1 MDVTPDLLGAF
12 PLLKP
17 LPNELLTELA
27 VMCTAEKFSR
37 RGIVIDP
44 EASADSICFLFEGR
58 LQGVDFTIDGREVGL
73 FFVEPGDFCGE
84 IVLFDEISQSNYV
97 IALSQSLVV
106 KVPCSKLKSI
116 MLEFP
121 SVMNTLGNKLASRVR
136 YLTFQRSL
144 LAIPNIQQRVCCQLW
159 MLCKDSRHDAQP
171 GSEAEIAN
179 PPTHLEIANMLSISR
194 ESVTRVF
201 QTLQNRQIVKR
212 NGPSSLIITHPNKL
226 KALAED
232 SDGSGDT

>member
-17 LPNELLTELA
+17 LPNELLAELA
-27 VMCTAEKFSR
+27 LMCTAEKFSR

-106 KVPCSKLKSI
+106 KVP
-116 MLEFP
+116 
-121 SVMNTLGNKLASRVR
+121 
-136 YLTFQRSL
+136 
-144 LAIPNIQQRVCCQLW
+144 
-159 MLCKDSRHDAQP
+159 
-171 GSEAEIAN
+171 
-179 PPTHLEIANMLSISR
+179 
-194 ESVTRVF
+194 
-201 QTLQNRQIVKR
+201 
-212 NGPSSLIITHPNKL
+212 
-226 KALAED
+226 
-232 SDGSGDT
+232 

>member
-12 PLLKP
+12 PLFKP
-17 LPNELLTELA
+17 LPNELLIELA
-27 VMCTAEKFSR
+27 PLCKAEKYSR
-37 RGIVIDP
+37 RGVVIDP
-44 EASADSICFLFEGR
+44 EANADSICFLFEGR

-97 IALSQSLVV
+97 IASSQSLVV
-106 KVPCSKLKSI
+106 KVPCANLKEI

-136 YLTFQRSL
+136 YLTYQRSL

-159 MLCKDSRHDAQP
+159 MLCNASRRSAQTDT
-171 GSEAEIAN
+171 EIQIAN

-212 NGPSSLIITHPNKL
+212 NGSSSLIIVHPNKL

-232 SDGSGDT
+232 SNDSDET

>member
-1 MDVTPDLLGAF
+1 
-12 PLLKP
+12 
-17 LPNELLTELA
+17 
-27 VMCTAEKFSR
+27 
-37 RGIVIDP
+37 
-44 EASADSICFLFEGR
+44 
-58 LQGVDFTIDGREVGL
+58 
-73 FFVEPGDFCGE
+73 
-84 IVLFDEISQSNYV
+84 VLFDEISQSNYV
-97 IALSQSLVV
+97 IASSQSLVV
-106 KVPCSKLKSI
+106 KVPCANLKEI

-136 YLTFQRSL
+136 YLTYQRSL

-159 MLCKDSRHDAQP
+159 MLYNGSRR
-171 GSEAEIAN
+171 SEQTDTEIQIAN

-212 NGPSSLIITHPNKL
+212 NGSSSLIIVHPNKL

-232 SDGSGDT
+232 SNDSDET

>member
-12 PLLKP
+12 PLLNP
-17 LPNELLTELA
+17 LPNELLMELA
-27 VMCTAEKFSR
+27 PLCTAEKFSR
-37 RGIVIDP
+37 RGVVIDP
-44 EASADSICFLFEGR
+44 EANANSICFLFEGR
-58 LQGVDFTIDGREVGL
+58 LQGIDFTIDGREVGL

-84 IVLFDEISQSNYV
+84 IVLFDEMSHSNYV

-106 KVPCSKLKSI
+106 KVPCTKLKSI

-121 SVMNTLGNKLASRVR
+121 SVMNILGNKLASRVR
-136 YLTFQRSL
+136 HLTLQRSL

-159 MLCKDSRHDAQP
+159 MLCNGSSRSAQP
-171 GSEAEIAN
+171 DTEAHIAN

-201 QTLQNRQIVKR
+201 QTLQNQQIVKR
-212 NGPSSLIITHPNKL
+212 NGSSSLIIVHPNKL

-232 SDGSGDT
+232 SDE